1 MVYARDSKI
10 SAASRFCRSLIGGIS
25 KSPEMNRVPGVYEL
39 SLKESLDTGSPGAV
53 RRQRRVL
60 DTSSAYVRGEENLG
74 LWRPRGDSLIF
85 EHQWELEKLTRLQ
98 QVERVRLF
106 LRLREKLKKKD
117 KKKEKENNDEVT
129 TPVSPTEPKRPIPE
143 KVTLTEKEAGIV
155 KKVLRLIRQR
165 VPMNKEPPTGKTTE
179 MEQSDQSSSSL
190 GESITSPNVEK
201 NGDSVLLKSS
211 PSVDLL
217 GKSRSKSNQNLM
229 TSSEGC
235 EADSGMKRSMSGSRI
250 SQMAALVPEVTEER
264 VGVVVSKKGYMNFL
278 EEKTQGWIKRW
289 VVVRRPY
296 ILLFRDD
303 RDLVVRGIINLA
315 NARVEYSEDQQ
326 AMLKVPNTFS
336 VCTNHRGFLMQTV
349 TDDQMYDWLYA
360 INPLLAGQLRSKM
373 GHTGAA
379 PL

>member
-1 MVYARDSKI
+1 MCEARRIWD
-10 SAASRFCRSLIGGIS
+10 
-25 KSPEMNRVPGVYEL
+25 Y
-39 SLKESLDTGSPGAV
+39 
-53 RRQRRVL
+53 
-60 DTSSAYVRGEENLG
+60 
-74 LWRPRGDSLIF
+74 GD
-85 EHQWELEKLTRLQ
+85 HV
-98 QVERVRLF
+98 VERVRLF

-117 KKKEKENNDEVT
+117 KKKEEKKSSDEVT
-129 TPVSPTEPKRPIPE
+129 TPVSPTEPKRPIPD

-155 KKVLRLIRQR
+155 KKVLRLIKQR
-165 VPMNKEPPTGKTTE
+165 VPMNKEPPTGKATE
-179 MEQSDQSSSSL
+179 MEQSEQSSSSL
-190 GESITSPNVEK
+190 GDSITSPSLEK
-201 NGDSVLLKSS
+201 SGDNVLLKSS
-211 PSVDLL
+211 PSVDLFS
-217 GKSRSKSNQNLM
+217 KSRSKSNQNLV
-229 TSSEGC
+229 TSSEGA
-235 EADSGMKRSMSGSRI
+235 EVDSGMKRSMSGSRI
-250 SQMAALVPEVTEER
+250 SQMATLVPEVTEER

-373 GHTGAA
+373 GRTGTV
-379 PL
+379 PI